1 MPEFIHELIIMIIA
15 TLVVFVVVIIKDKIK
30 KD

>member
-1 MPEFIHELIIMIIA
+1 MTDFIHELLIMSVA
-15 TLVVFVVVIIKDKIK
+15 TLLVFAVVVIKDKIK

>member
-1 MPEFIHELIIMIIA
+1 MTDFIHELIIMSIA
-15 TLVVFVVVIIKDKIK
+15 TILVFVVVVIKDKIK

>member
-1 MPEFIHELIIMIIA
+1 MTDFIHELIIMSIA
-15 TLVVFVVVIIKDKIK
+15 TLLVFVVVVIKDK

>member
-1 MPEFIHELIIMIIA
+1 MTDFIHELIIMSIA
-15 TLVVFVVVIIKDKIK
+15 TLLIFVVVVIKDKIK

>member
-1 MPEFIHELIIMIIA
+1 MTDFIHELLIMGVV
-15 TLVVFVVVIIKDKIK
+15 TLLVFAVVVIKDKIK

>member
-1 MPEFIHELIIMIIA
+1 MTDFIHELIIMGIA
-15 TLVVFVVVIIKDKIK
+15 TLLVFVVVVIKDKIK

>member
-1 MPEFIHELIIMIIA
+1 MTDFIHELIIMSIA
-15 TLVVFVVVIIKDKIK
+15 TLLVFVVVMIKDKIK

>member
-1 MPEFIHELIIMIIA
+1 MTDFIHELIIMSIA
-15 TLVVFVVVIIKDKIK
+15 TLLVFVVVVIKDKIK